1 MDRLDRFLK
10 RPDLITSDQAAGPIL
25 DSIPLLEKDVW
36 QEAFDQFDIFAEA
49 EINAGLPVA
58 QQQYLSDLRVDR
70 FLYDTLALE
79 FGLLDAW
86 LRNNRRRPET
96 IQVESF
102 LRRREQF
109 GARSW
114 IEQQEKLYLW
124 ATKNEQAELAASI
137 LGWRL
142 LCQELAESLLQWS
155 MQNHHDARGRQIR
168 LWRDSP
174 GFYPQIRLRIW
185 ALRFLEDARAPQ
197 ILAWETAVNREI
209 VETHPELLPASL

>member
-142 LCQELAESLLQWS
+142 LCQELAESL
-155 MQNHHDARGRQIR
+155 A
-168 LWRDSP
+168 
-174 GFYPQIRLRIW
+174 
-185 ALRFLEDARAPQ
+185 
-197 ILAWETAVNREI
+197 
-209 VETHPELLPASL
+209 

>member
-10 RPDLITSDQAAGPIL
+10 GPDLITSDQAAGPIL

-49 EINAGLPVA
+49 EIDAGLPVA

-79 FGLLDAW
+79 FGLLDVW